1 MYPDVASALLVPAR
15 TLPYVSWVSGFGD
28 FFTTFASW
36 IQAHPRCVL
45 RALRHQKKT
54 TNANH

>member
-36 IQAHPRCVL
+36 IQATLAVSCVL
-45 RALRHQKKT
+45 CDIKKT